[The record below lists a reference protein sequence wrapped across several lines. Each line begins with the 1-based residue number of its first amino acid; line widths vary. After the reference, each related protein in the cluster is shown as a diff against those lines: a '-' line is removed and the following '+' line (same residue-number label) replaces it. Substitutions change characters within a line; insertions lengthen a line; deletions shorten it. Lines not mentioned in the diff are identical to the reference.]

1 MKPTTVAVLALTLAT
16 LGGGAW
22 WMWGRAEPPPE
33 LRREQV
39 RRADVRATVKAT
51 GTLEAVVT
59 VEVGTQVSGTIQEV
73 LVDFNDRVTKGQLL
87 ARLDTSILEADVQ
100 SASANLAV
108 AEAGLA
114 QAEAHHTRMQALH
127 ARQAATTQE
136 LEAARA
142 DHDVAQAN
150 LRAARVS
157 LSRARQNLGYATI
170 TSPIDGLVVDRAI
183 DQGQT
188 VASSMTAPT
197 LFTLAG
203 DLARMQ
209 IVASVDEAD
218 IGRIQAGQAV
228 DFTVQAWDEEHFQ
241 GTVRQVRLQSTTEE
255 NVVTYAVVVDV
266 DNATGRLLPG
276 MTATV
281 DFIVAEAPDVL
292 CVANAALRFRPD
304 EALIAAEPAA
314 PAAAVGGG
322 GGEAPSKEDATATRE
337 GAPGGNAGK
346 SGKGGGRRRGGGGG
360 GEAALWLPTPEGK
373 VRKLAVQTG
382 LSDDTCTEVRG
393 EGVVEGLEVA
403 AGVVSSAEGQA
414 AGSPFQKQGSGGPA
428 RPGGF

>member
-1 MKPTTVAVLALTLAT
+1 MKPVTIALVSLALASLV
-16 LGGGAW
+16 GGAW

-39 RRADVRATVKAT
+39 QRGDVRSTVKAT

-59 VEVGTQVSGTIQEV
+59 VEVGTQVSGTIQQV
-73 LVDFNDRVTKGQLL
+73 LVDFNDRVVKGQLL
-87 ARLDTSILEADVQ
+87 AVLDPSILEADVQ
-100 SASANLAV
+100 RASADLAV

-114 QAEAHHTRMQALH
+114 QASAHHARMQALF

-136 LEAARA
+136 LEAATT

-150 LRAARVS
+150 VRAARVS

-188 VASSMTAPT
+188 VAASMTAPV

-203 DLARMQ
+203 DLAQMQ
-209 IVASVDEAD
+209 IIASVDEAD
-218 IGRIQAGQAV
+218 IGKIKPGQAV
-228 DFTVQAWDEEHFQ
+228 EFTVQAWDDEGFQ
-241 GTVRQVRLQSTTEE
+241 GAVRQVRLQSTTEE

-266 DNATGRLLPG
+266 DNSAGRLLPG

-281 DFIVAEAPDVL
+281 DFIVAEAKDAL

-304 EALIAAEPAA
+304 EALIVADAGDPPPVEGEAQG
-314 PAAAVGGG
+314 AAAG
-322 GGEAPSKEDATATRE
+322 S
-337 GAPGGNAGK
+337 AGK
-346 SGKGGGRRRGGGGG
+346 EGKGGSAGKAGKGSGRRSGGGA
-360 GEAALWLPTPEGK
+360 GEGSLWLPTPDGQ
-373 VRKLAVQTG
+373 VRKLMVKTG
-382 LSDDTCTEVRG
+382 LSDDTCTEVSG

-403 AGVVSSAEGQA
+403 AGLISSAEAKA
-414 AGSPFQKQGSGGPA
+414 ASSPFQKQASSSSP

>member
-1 MKPTTVAVLALTLAT
+1 VKPTTVAVVVLTLAA

-39 RRADVRATVKAT
+39 QRGDVRATVKAT

-73 LVDFNDRVTKGQLL
+73 LVDFNDPVVKGQLL
-87 ARLDTSILEADVQ
+87 AKLDTSILEADVQ

-127 ARQAATTQE
+127 ARQAATAQE

-157 LSRARQNLGYATI
+157 LSRARQSLGYATI
-170 TSPIDGLVVDRAI
+170 TSPIDGLVIDRAI

-188 VASSMTAPT
+188 VAASMTAPT

-203 DLARMQ
+203 DLGRMQ

-218 IGRIQAGQAV
+218 IGRIKAGQAV
-228 DFTVQAWDEEHFQ
+228 DFTVQAWDEERFQ
-241 GTVRQVRLQSTTEE
+241 GSVRQVRLQSTTEE

-266 DNATGRLLPG
+266 DNAAGRLLPG

-281 DFIVAEAPDVL
+281 DFIVAEATEVL

-304 EALIAAEPAA
+304 EALVLAEAGA
-314 PAAAVGGG
+314 EAAAATEAEGG
-322 GGEAPSKEDATATRE
+322 
-337 GAPGGNAGK
+337 GAPGAQVDPGEKGGK
-346 SGKGGGRRRGGGGG
+346 SGKGGKGTGRRRGGGAGQG
-360 GEAALWLPTPEGK
+360 TLWLPTPEGK

-382 LSDDTCTEVRG
+382 LSDDTCTEISG

-403 AGVVSSAEGQA
+403 AGVVSSAESESGT
-414 AGSPFQKQGSGGPA
+414 SPFQKQGSSSPP